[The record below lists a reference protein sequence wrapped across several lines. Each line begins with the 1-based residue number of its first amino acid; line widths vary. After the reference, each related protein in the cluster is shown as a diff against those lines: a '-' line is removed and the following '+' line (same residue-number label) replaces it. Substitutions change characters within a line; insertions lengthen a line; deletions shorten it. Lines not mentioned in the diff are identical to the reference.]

1 MTSDPIKELS
11 DLIEWSQTHSEEV
24 LILPRVIS
32 SGPRE
37 TNERDEKG
45 WFGYFIEAKAKCH
58 SLAKDFWQTLTEWFD
73 NWVRV
78 VLTGCVIG
86 CRPESRAD
94 PPSDRTS
101 WRFRALWTAKPRR
114 LCRAR
119 LVLDMRG
126 PGLRRTAY
134 ASKWGNHL
142 PGSGNHTLWLAL
154 PTTSTFGPGSAGN
167 SARKRASPSRRS
179 PPVDEP
185 RRLHRAFEFARKRAA
200 LEQIDPWCLGE
211 FHFRPPGQVCDDC
224 RSIGLR

>member
-58 SLAKDFWQTLTEWFD
+58 SLAKDFWHSLPPPRARSSLVQDAE
-73 NWVRV
+73 
-78 VLTGCVIG
+78 
-86 CRPESRAD
+86 CRPRHHEVHTTSAEEWKA
-94 PPSDRTS
+94 RTL
-101 WRFRALWTAKPRR
+101 RIAKPRR

-200 LEQIDPWCLGE
+200 LEQIDPWCHGE